1 VILPGGLVLEGGGL
15 RGNYTA
21 GVLDVFLDEG
31 IEFPYVIG
39 VSAGAGMGCSYVSKQ
54 RGRNLEILKRYRRDP
69 RYLSFRS
76 FITTGNLFGLDFI
89 FHNIAEEL
97 VPFDFEAFNK
107 ASSRF
112 VTVCTDCETGKAVY
126 YEKEID
132 LFEVLKASAALPYI
146 SKIVTYGNR
155 KLLDG
160 AITDAI
166 PLKKAVEAGYTHN
179 VVILTRPEG
188 YRKKENAHPPA
199 RLVYRQYPQLVKALK
214 AWVETYNRSMEQLEE
229 EERTG
234 KVLVIRPSRD
244 LKVTRAEKSIKKLI
258 RLYELGISDGMENIK
273 KLKKLWQFQS

>member
-1 VILPGGLVLEGGGL
+1 
-15 RGNYTA
+15 
-21 GVLDVFLDEG
+21 
-31 IEFPYVIG
+31 
-39 VSAGAGMGCSYVSKQ
+39 MGCSYVSKQ

-97 VPFDFEAFNK
+97 VPFDFEAFNRNP
-107 ASSRF
+107 SRF

-126 YEKEID
+126 YEKDAE
-132 LFEVLKASAALPYI
+132 LSEVLKASAALPYI
-146 SKIVTYGNR
+146 SKIVSYGNR

-166 PLKKAVEAGYTHN
+166 PIKKAAEEGYTHN
-179 VVILTRPEG
+179 VVILTRPGG

-199 RLVYRQYPQLVKALK
+199 RLVYRRYPRLVKALN
-214 AWVETYNRSMEQLEE
+214 AWVKTYNRSMEQLEE
-229 EERTG
+229 EERAG

-244 LKVTRAEKSIKKLI
+244 LRVTRAEKNMKKLI
-258 RLYELGISDGMENIK
+258 RLYELGMSDGREN
-273 KLKKLWQFQS
+273 LKKLRMFINNAEC